1 MELEYFDQIIFD
13 YFDRNIFDKEWTK
26 SGKQFKHVLISLL
39 CFALPVCIL
48 PSLDVIRVDSSFFHI
63 LFRSLV
69 PVEILSSEV
78 SFGALNGNNCR
89 VHYFFC
95 SSTFYC
101 GLDRER
107 EID

>member
-63 LFRSLV
+63 LFRSLTRLV
-69 PVEILSSEV
+69 HGTRRNSIFRGFFWGFKWKQLPR
-78 SFGALNGNNCR
+78 AL
-89 VHYFFC
+89 FFL
-95 SSTFYC
+95 FFDF
-101 GLDRER
+101 LLWVR
-107 EID
+107 